1 MTFTWKRLSVY
12 SIAIDGQPCTLSPN
26 SLQVDVK
33 EGIHRVEILVS
44 RTSVSKLRKKIL
56 MNWISIVFGL
66 VEGTLD
72 KLLSYARDDKISFD
86 LNVVDCDVQINL
98 DDDIP
103 ARRDLTSVRIPNSRK
118 FRLIRNLFVIPLF
131 LLVIMVGIVFLRIG
145 VISIQSNHVGAGVF
159 LIVVALSLIA
169 MLTCAVVRITRQARK
184 GLRM

>member
-1 MTFTWKRLSVY
+1 MTFTWDRLSVY
-12 SIAIDGQPCTLSPN
+12 SIAIDGKPCTLSPN
-26 SLQVDVK
+26 SLHVDIK
-33 EGIHRVEILVS
+33 EGIHKVEILVS

-72 KLLSYARDDKISFD
+72 KLLSYAKDDKISFD
-86 LNVVDCDVQINL
+86 LNVVDCDAQINL

-145 VISIQSNHVGAGVF
+145 VISIQSNHAVAGVVS
-159 LIVVALSLIA
+159 IIIALSLIA

>member
-1 MTFTWKRLSVY
+1 MTFTWDRLSVY
-12 SIAIDGQPCTLSPN
+12 SIAIDGQSYALSPN
-26 SLQVDVK
+26 SLHVDVK

-72 KLLSYARDDKISFD
+72 KLLSYAKDDKISFD

-103 ARRDLTSVRIPNSRK
+103 ARRDLTSVRIPNS
-118 FRLIRNLFVIPLF
+118 
-131 LLVIMVGIVFLRIG
+131 
-145 VISIQSNHVGAGVF
+145 
-159 LIVVALSLIA
+159 
-169 MLTCAVVRITRQARK
+169 
-184 GLRM
+184 

>member
-1 MTFTWKRLSVY
+1 MTFTWDRLSVY
-12 SIAIDGQPCTLSPN
+12 SIAIDGQSYALSPN
-26 SLQVDVK
+26 SLHVDVK

-72 KLLSYARDDKISFD
+72 KLLSYAKDDKISFD

-145 VISIQSNHVGAGVF
+145 VISIQSNHAVAGVVS
-159 LIVVALSLIA
+159 IIIALSLIA
-169 MLTCAVVRITRQARK
+169 MLTCAVVRITRQAQK